1 MAELRLVAARGE
13 QRRPAVD
20 AIAIGRRYRLAE
32 GLAPEQARRICADPD
47 LAIGAYR
54 LTGERAEIMAAEPER
69 LFVWDADVDPA
80 ALHGVLT
87 AVDAQTGQPPALS
100 PPVANRL
107 TLTAARL
114 AGPELQAT
122 GAGQRL
128 VLTAAFELE
137 WHGHAG
143 AAQLAAVELVQSTR
157 SMRFEDGSERCL
169 LDTGAADGP
178 VRYAQ
183 GDDDQPL
190 RPVAGPQAKGENGRH
205 HYPVELAQRI
215 PEQLHGKAVAEVTV
229 LEKYTSYFLH
239 CDAPQDSA
247 NHIWVPLLMPVMW
260 GWSIRVGRRTDGEW
274 GILRRKL
281 FMPTSQDVGLELP
294 LWQTDSRRLARAQ
307 EGLV

>member
-122 GAGQRL
+122 GAGQLAQQHYETFLERL
-128 VLTAAFELE
+128 AAFPVKVEMLSRFRTAAEQNNIL
-137 WHGHAG
+137 AG
-143 AAQLAAVELVQSTR
+143 LAA
-157 SMRFEDGSERCL
+157 
-169 LDTGAADGP
+169 
-178 VRYAQ
+178 
-183 GDDDQPL
+183 
-190 RPVAGPQAKGENGRH
+190 GE
-205 HYPVELAQRI
+205 
-215 PEQLHGKAVAEVTV
+215 T
-229 LEKYTSYFLH
+229 T
-239 CDAPQDSA
+239 
-247 NHIWVPLLMPVMW
+247 
-260 GWSIRVGRRTDGEW
+260 
-274 GILRRKL
+274 
-281 FMPTSQDVGLELP
+281 
-294 LWQTDSRRLARAQ
+294 
-307 EGLV
+307 